1 MTNELLNMK
10 SINLDQNDRLL
21 FKYWWK

>member
-10 SINLDQNDRLL
+10 SINLDQNDRHLS
-21 FKYWWK
+21 KYWWK